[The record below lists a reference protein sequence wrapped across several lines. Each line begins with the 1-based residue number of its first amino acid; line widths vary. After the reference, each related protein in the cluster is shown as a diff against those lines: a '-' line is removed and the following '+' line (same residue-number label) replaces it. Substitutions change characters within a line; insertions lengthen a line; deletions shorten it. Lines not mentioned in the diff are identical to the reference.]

1 MAVELLGAW
10 GTGLSHAT
18 AAGDN
23 RLLVFF
29 IHTEHSSAISIPE
42 AEFVFYGG
50 EVMSRV
56 PVPSTH
62 TGFISSADTDD
73 SFVATTEAWYA
84 GDSSVVGASDTD
96 FIVDWLADPDPF
108 PLSPDLV
115 VYSHILLQGVDQNSP
130 FGEGQVSFVS
140 TQVGTIT
147 TTALNSSNNDMVMWG
162 VTSGNDG
169 PYTPNN
175 SFTEGS
181 DQTTTSHT
189 GATAYK
195 VSTGAAETPSATY
208 DDGNPNRQTLLAFT
222 VQQQV
227 AVRPQDSFTFTD
239 NLSPHYTNTHTLGD
253 SSEPNTDID
262 DLDRGVTVDAGG
274 GNVIQQRSQNDVLG
288 PFADNIARGFTFQI
302 DIQEALTFLDSLIR
316 NVHNVAILPDTFTLL
331 ENLSAIIT
339 EGDGWVRVGTPVGT
353 WAAAPAPDP
362 GSRPQTLGTF
372 TDVSGGIDFIPV
384 LASGAQGG
392 PYWRVATARPTTL
405 RSNRN
410 ITSDPALRP

>member
-1 MAVELLGAW
+1 MAVDLLGSWA
-10 GTGLSHAT
+10 TDLSHDT
-18 AAGDN
+18 AAGSN
-23 RLLVFF
+23 RMMVFF
-29 IHTEHSSAISIPE
+29 IHTEHSSAISIPQ
-42 AEFVFYGG
+42 AEFVQYGG
-50 EVMSRV
+50 VQMSPV

-73 SFVATTEAWYA
+73 SFVATTEAWYLLEA
-84 GDSSVVGASDTD
+84 GVTDVATTD
-96 FIVDWLADPDPF
+96 FFVDWLDNPI

-115 VYSHILLQGVDQNSP
+115 AYGHTLLQGVDQGTP
-130 FGEGQVSFVS
+130 FGQGAVSFVS
-140 TQVGTIT
+140 TQVATIT
-147 TTALNSSNNDMVMWG
+147 TDALASNNNDMVMWG

-208 DDGNPNRQTLLAFT
+208 DDGNPNRQTMLAFT

-227 AVRPQDSFTFTD
+227 AVRPQDSFTFAD
-239 NLSPHYTNTHTLGD
+239 NLAAHNTHTLIIGD
-253 SSEPNTDID
+253 TANPETDVD
-262 DLDRGVTVDAGG
+262 DLDRGVTVDEGG
-274 GNVIQQRSQNDVLG
+274 GNVTQQRSQNDVFG
-288 PFADNIARGFTFQI
+288 PFVDNIARGFTFQI
-302 DIQEALTFLDSLIR
+302 DIQEALTFLDSLVR
-316 NVHNVAILPDTFTLL
+316 NVHNVAALPDTFTLL
-331 ENLSAIIT
+331 ENLSAIVT

-353 WAAAPAPDP
+353 WAAAPAPDT

-384 LASGAQGG
+384 LASGAKGG
-392 PYWRVATARPTTL
+392 PYWRVATDRPTTL
-405 RSNRN
+405 RSKSN